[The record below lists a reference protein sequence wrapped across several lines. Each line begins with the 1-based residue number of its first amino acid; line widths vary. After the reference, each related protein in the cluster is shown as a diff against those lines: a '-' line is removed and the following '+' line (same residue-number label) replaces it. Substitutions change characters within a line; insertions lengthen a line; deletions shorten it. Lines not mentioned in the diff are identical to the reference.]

1 MNETL
6 KVVNRIAKLLEPL
19 SLEDRQ
25 AALGMCFTLHQSIV
39 LQRQALNEV
48 VAGAAE
54 RLAQQP
60 QAGAVQGNSGRGH

>member
-6 KVVNRIAKLLEPL
+6 KAVSRIAKLLEPL

-25 AALGMCFTLHQSIV
+25 AALSMSFTLHQSI
-39 LQRQALNEV
+39 LQRQAFNEV

-54 RLAQQP
+54 RLAQQR
-60 QAGAVQGNSGRGH
+60 QAGAVQGDSGRGH